1 MKPLRVAF
9 FGTPEFAVPTLEA
22 LARQHHVLLA
32 VTQPPKPAG
41 RGLTV
46 RQPAAAR
53 LAEARDIEVAQPR
66 RLRDPEFLARLR
78 ALDLDVGVTAA
89 YGRILPP
96 ALLELPR
103 FGVLNVH
110 ASLLPRWR
118 GAAPIQHALIAGD
131 AETGITIMQTE
142 EGLDTGPIRLQ
153 RRVTVAASDDA
164 VTLAASLAQL
174 GAEVLTEALTLLAAD
189 SLPVTPQDEG
199 AVTVAPPLTALDGHV
214 RWHASA
220 VDIANRHRGVAGW
233 PGSSFEFGGSR
244 VKVLELTALPDAETG
259 AAAPGQVV
267 RLTGDVVQVAAGS
280 GIVEL
285 STVKP
290 ASKGAMSARAWA
302 NGRGVRV
309 GAVLV

>member
-9 FGTPEFAVPTLEA
+9 FGTPDFAVPTLEA
-22 LARQHHVLLA
+22 LARQHHVVLA

-41 RGLTV
+41 RGLAL

-53 LAEARDIEVAQPR
+53 LAAAAGIDIAQPR

-118 GAAPIQHALIAGD
+118 GAAPIQRALIAGD

-153 RRVTVAASDDA
+153 RRATVEPSDDA
-164 VTLAASLAQL
+164 TTLAASLAQL

-199 AVTVAPPLTALDGHV
+199 AVTLAPPLTVEDGYV
-214 RWHASA
+214 RWHDSA
-220 VDIANRHRGVAGW
+220 LSVANRHRGVAGW
-233 PGSSFEFGGSR
+233 PGSSFEFGDGR

-267 RLTGDVVQVAAGS
+267 GLTGDVLQVATGS

-285 STVKP
+285 GVVKP

-309 GAVLV
+309 GVVLV